1 MEKQPFFTIGIPVY
15 NTEKWIGECLDS
27 ILSQDFTDFEIICVN
42 DGSTDNSLQI
52 LNEYSAKDTR
62 VKVLSRTNDG
72 AASAR
77 NFIISSACGQYIN
90 FLDSDDFMCKDALAY
105 AHKFITENNC
115 PDLLETGYYRLDN
128 NTLSLYVPK
137 YPGDEY
143 FKTISKDERAVKMWL
158 DKTYVP
164 STPAKYIKRDFLY
177 SKGIYFNPQY
187 VICEDSDFTFRMH
200 QKADTII
207 YGDFPSFTYR
217 IGREGSAITTLS
229 AKAMYSS
236 LSYEQSLYSQCELF
250 ALSADVRNKLEARKL
265 NSAAEARDY
274 TISMLSG
281 NISRQQAL
289 AIAGITEQIFAPYL
303 KNLPLTKGKSGV
315 IFILYKIFGI
325 KRTVSLLYSYL
336 SKKGV
341 ITHE

>member
-1 MEKQPFFTIGIPVY
+1 MENKPFFTIGIPVY

-27 ILSQDFTDFEIICVN
+27 ILSQDFTDFEIICVD
-42 DGSTDNSLQI
+42 DGSTDNSLRI
-52 LNEYSAKDTR
+52 LNEYAEKDAR
-62 VKVLSRTNDG
+62 IKVLSRANDG

-77 NFIISSACGQYIN
+77 NYAITSAKGMYVN
-90 FLDSDDFMCKDALAY
+90 FLDSDDYMCKDALSC
-105 AHKFITENNC
+105 AHKYITENNY
-115 PDLLETGYYRLDN
+115 PDLLEAGYYRLDN
-128 NTLSLYVPK
+128 NTLSLYTPK

-143 FKTISKDERAVKMWL
+143 FTNISRDERAVKMWL

-164 STPAKYIKRDFLY
+164 STPAKYIKRDFLF

-200 QKADTII
+200 QKADSIV

-229 AKAMYSS
+229 PKAMYSS
-236 LSYEQSLYSQCELF
+236 LSYEQALYNQCELF
-250 ALSADVRNKLEARKL
+250 DLSAEVRDKLDKRKL
-265 NSAAEARDY
+265 LSASETRDY

-303 KNLPLTKGKSGV
+303 KKLPLAKGKSGI
-315 IFILYKIFGI
+315 IFALYKTIGI

-341 ITHE
+341 ITNE